1 MRPHSAILARETCC
15 FYSLVY
21 FQTVC
26 WCTCRLR
33 LIHHARIPLV
43 VAVNKCDMFM
53 HNFNKVKADLLK
65 EGITDEKD
73 GGDTFIV
80 PISAKTGLHVAEL
93 LEAIQFTAELID
105 LRADYTGL
113 GEAMVVESKVDRG
126 LGPQANIIVDRG
138 VLRVGDVV
146 VSGVHHGRVRKLLDH
161 MDKELQQAT
170 PSTPVSL
177 IGLNGAPD
185 AGADLLVVPDMA
197 TAEQVV
203 AHRKEKLKRLAAT
216 QLALSTQA
224 QVSAAKAASSAV
236 ASTDTPAALTGKT
249 DGGTTRKQSKTGRTD
264 SPAEE
269 AEDPHDAFVE
279 AKVEE
284 LRLADQLELKKKADQ
299 ARMAEQEVYSKLSA
313 DERRTA
319 RRERKRANKLAM
331 HEERKLEATTKQKPC
346 AVLVVKAD
354 NHGSLKTI
362 LDFIAMIPR
371 DEVDIKVCDTGIG
384 EITASDVQH
393 AHSFQAK
400 IFGFNVRASANVLAI
415 AKHDGV
421 GVHTQELIYSIFDDL
436 RVRVRAPVRTS
447 VKVCLCGSW

>member
-1 MRPHSAILARETCC
+1 VVCSFTCAFVIC
-15 FYSLVY
+15 DGV
-21 FQTVC
+21 
-26 WCTCRLR
+26 RAPRR
-33 LIHHARIPLV
+33 LIHHAHIPLV

-53 HNFNKVKADLLK
+53 HNFHKVKSDLLK

-80 PISAKTGLHVAEL
+80 PISAKTGLHVPEL
-93 LEAIQFTAELID
+93 LEAIQFTAELLD
-105 LRADYTGL
+105 LRADYTGS

-224 QVSAAKAASSAV
+224 QSSAAKAASAAV
-236 ASTDTPAALTGKT
+236 AAAGTPAAPTGKT
-249 DGGTTRKQSKTGRTD
+249 DSTASRKQGKTDETET
-264 SPAEE
+264 P

-284 LRLADQLELKKKADQ
+284 LRLADQQELKKKADE

-313 DERRTA
+313 DERRAA

-331 HEERKLEATTKQKPC
+331 HEERQMAATTKQKPC

-384 EITASDVQH
+384 EVTASDVQH

-421 GVHTQELIYSIFDDL
+421 GVHTQDLIYSIFDDL
-436 RVRVRAPVRTS
+436 RVRATVSCVS
-447 VKVCLCGSW
+447 VCMCGRDSRVFPCL